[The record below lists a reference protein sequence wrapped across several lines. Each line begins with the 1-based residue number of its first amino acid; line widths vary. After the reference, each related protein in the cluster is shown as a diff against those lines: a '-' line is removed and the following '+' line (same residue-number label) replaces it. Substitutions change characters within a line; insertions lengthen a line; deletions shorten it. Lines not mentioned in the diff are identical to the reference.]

1 MRNEAT
7 HRECECWTKCHF
19 EAVARELQ
27 RGCRI
32 DMRHEIELDCICS
45 LPPHF
50 VTSFSFKFFLKIN
63 FDFLKRKEKKN
74 CAKVYFV
81 PRDFPRLSDL
91 IKGRLMKLLRTFIS
105 WLKQTNLSH
114 RFPRRSDLI
123 KGELMNSLLYISIL
137 TYQKWTYAT
146 RFTETVGINQG
157 RVFF

>member
-50 VTSFSFKFFLKIN
+50 VTSFSFQFFLKIN
-63 FDFLKRKEKKN
+63 FDCLKRKEKKN

-114 RFPRRSDLI
+114 
-123 KGELMNSLLYISIL
+123 EIS
-137 TYQKWTYAT
+137 
-146 RFTETVGINQG
+146 ETVGFNQG
-157 RVFF
+157 RTHEFIVIHINFDLSKMNLCHEIYRDGRN